1 MNRLGIESCVGLRLQ
16 SPDEIAADKRG
27 VLPDTAMAALTP
39 IHVHGDLHRRES
51 VALLALEPPPRR
63 PNAAA
68 ECLYQLGYLLRRERA
83 VPGSHRRAEV
93 ILRWRHVRSARLVDQ
108 AHTAPPSF
116 PMAHIMRLDAAAAA
130 DGSES
135 QRSPIRRSVSS
146 EAAPS
151 LRTFESQLHRPG
163 RADLNVAG
171 NNENSPQLNDPLWL
185 VSRSRS

>member
-16 SPDEIAADKRG
+16 SPDEIAADKRD

-51 VALLALEPPPRR
+51 VALLALEPPPGR

-68 ECLYQLGYLLRRERA
+68 ESLYQLGYLLRRERA

-93 ILRWRHVRSARLVDQ
+93 ILRWRHVRSARIVDQ

-116 PMAHIMRLDAAAAA
+116 PMAHIMRLDPTAA

-135 QRSPIRRSVSS
+135 QRSPIRRSGSR
-146 EAAPS
+146 EASAPS

-163 RADLNVAG
+163 RADLNVR
-171 NNENSPQLNDPLWL
+171 EQ
-185 VSRSRS
+185 